1 MTDKEI
7 AMFDI
12 KKLTEDRVIL
22 FDGGM
27 GTLLQGMGL
36 LPGEIPERW
45 NILHPERIKSVH
57 RAYIDAGSTVI
68 TANTF
73 GGCPV
78 KFPEDGDITA
88 EAVITAGVKL
98 VLETIAEA
106 KADGAEGERYAAL
119 DMGPTG
125 HLLKPLGDLDFEDAV
140 AAYAKMAKIGEAA
153 GADLI
158 LVETMNDSL
167 ETKAAILGAKEGSSL
182 PIVVTNVYD
191 AQGRTMTGADPA
203 AMIALC
209 EGMGVSAIGMNC
221 GLGPD
226 SMLKL
231 MPAFAENASVP
242 VIVNPN
248 AGIPRTEN
256 GATVFDITPA
266 MFAEY
271 MKKIVLAGAS
281 AVGGCCGTTPEHIR
295 LTAEAVKGITPVK
308 VADKGKCLVSSA
320 THAVEIGDTPVLI
333 GERINPTGKAKLK
346 AALRENNMTYIL
358 GEAVAQVEKGVHILD
373 VNTGLPEIDEVKM
386 LSAAVSEIQAVT
398 DLPLQIDTS
407 DPAAMEAAMRI
418 YNGKP
423 LVNSVNGKEE
433 SLEAVLPLVKKYGG
447 VLIALTLDE
456 SGIPDTA
463 EGRLAIARKIVMR
476 AEEMGI
482 SRKDIIA
489 DPLAMAVSSDPAAA
503 KVTLDSIGLIER
515 ELGIGTSLGV
525 SNVSFGLPAR
535 EVITASFFTMALAR
549 GLDAAIMNPHS
560 VEMMKAYRS
569 FLALSGKDEGF
580 ADYISFAQDLP
591 KAGEVQAAPK
601 TENTTASAEGLR
613 GAIIKGMRELAG
625 ELAAKGLQA
634 KAPLD
639 VINDEIIPAL
649 DEVGKGFESGK
660 VFLPQLLMSAEAAT
674 AAFAEAKALIPRN
687 DGESKGKIVI
697 ATVKG
702 DIHDIGK
709 NIVRVL
715 LENYGYDVTDLGKD
729 VPPAKIVEAAKEC
742 GAGLVSLSALMTTT
756 VPAMAETIELLR
768 ESDFETKVVVGGAVL
783 TEEYAQMVG
792 ADKYAKDAMDAVR
805 YAAEVFG
812 E

>member
-1 MTDKEI
+1 
-7 AMFDI
+7 MFDI
-12 KKLTEDRVIL
+12 KKLTEERVIL

-27 GTLLQGMGL
+27 GTMLQEMGL
-36 LPGEIPERW
+36 LPGELPESW
-45 NILHPERIKSVH
+45 NILHPEKIKSVH
-57 RAYIDAGSTVI
+57 RAYVDAGAAVI
-68 TANTF
+68 TSNTF
-73 GGCPV
+73 GACPV
-78 KFPEDGDITA
+78 KFPCDGEISWGD
-88 EAVITAGVKL
+88 AVAAGVRL
-98 VLETIAEA
+98 VREVI
-106 KADGAEGERYAAL
+106 DGMSDGKERFCAL

-125 HLLKPLGDLDFEDAV
+125 HLLKPLGDLDFEDA
-140 AAYAKMAKIGEAA
+140 ASAYAEMARVGESA

-158 LVETMNDSL
+158 LIETMNDSL

-191 AQGRTMTGADPA
+191 AVGRTMTGADPA

-209 EGMGVSAIGMNC
+209 EGMGVSAVGMNC

-231 MPAFAENASVP
+231 MPAFAEYASIP

-248 AGIPRTEN
+248 AGIPRTED
-256 GATVFDITPA
+256 GVTVFDITPA
-266 MFAEY
+266 EFAEY

-295 LTAEAVKGITPVK
+295 LTAEAVKGIVPTQVT
-308 VADKGKCLVSSA
+308 DKGKCLVSSA

-358 GEAVAQVEKGVHILD
+358 GEAVAQAEKGVHILD
-373 VNTGLPEIDEVKM
+373 VNTGLPEIDEVQM
-386 LSAAVSEIQAVT
+386 LSSAVTEIQGVT

-407 DPAAMEAAMRI
+407 DPVAMEAAMRV

-423 LVNSVNGKEE
+423 MVNSVNGKEE

-447 VLIALTLDE
+447 VVIALTLDE
-456 SGIPDTA
+456 SGIPETA
-463 EGRLAIARKIVMR
+463 EGRLAVARKIVER
-476 AEEMGI
+476 AEELGI

-503 KVTLDSIGLIER
+503 KVTLDSIELIRR
-515 ELGIGTSLGV
+515 ELGIGVSLGV

-535 EVITASFFTMALAR
+535 EVVTSSFFTMALAR
-549 GLDAAIMNPHS
+549 GLNAAIMNPHS
-560 VEMMKAYRS
+560 AEMMKAYRS
-569 FLALSGKDEGF
+569 FLALTGKDEGF
-580 ADYISFAQDLP
+580 AEYIEFAQNLP
-591 KAGEVQAAPK
+591 KPGEMQTAVK
-601 TENTTASAEGLR
+601 TETAAAAGADGLR
-613 GAIIKGMRELAG
+613 GAIMKGMRELAG
-625 ELAAKGLQA
+625 ALAAEELKG
-634 KAPLD
+634 KSPLD
-639 VINDEIIPAL
+639 VINDDIIPAL
-649 DEVGKGFESGK
+649 DEVGKGFERGT

-674 AAFAEAKALIPRN
+674 AAFAEAKALIPKN
-687 DGESKGKIVI
+687 DGDSKGKIVI

-715 LENYGYDVTDLGKD
+715 LENYGYDVIDLGKD
-729 VPPAKIVEAAKEC
+729 VPPEKIVTAVKES
-742 GAGLVSLSALMTTT
+742 GAGLVGLSALMTTT
-756 VPAMAETIELLR
+756 VPAMAETIALLK
-768 ESDFETKVVVGGAVL
+768 ESGVSAKTVVGGAVL
-783 TEEYAQMVG
+783 TPEYAEMVG
-792 ADKYAKDAMDAVR
+792 ADKYAKDAMDTVR

>member
-1 MTDKEI
+1 
-7 AMFDI
+7 MFDI
-12 KKLTEDRVIL
+12 KKLTEDKVIL

-27 GTLLQGMGL
+27 GTMLQDMGL
-36 LPGEIPERW
+36 RPGEVPERW

-57 RAYIDAGSTVI
+57 RAYIEAGSTVI

-73 GGCPV
+73 GGCRI
-78 KFPEDGDITA
+78 KFPDDGKITSA
-88 EAVITAGVKL
+88 DVIASGVRLVREAI
-98 VLETIAEA
+98 EEA
-106 KADGAEGERYAAL
+106 SVDGIERFAAL

-125 HLLKPLGDLDFEDAV
+125 HLLRPLGDLDFEDAV
-140 AAYAKMAKIGEAA
+140 STYAEMAQIGEEA

-158 LVETMNDSL
+158 LIETMNDSL

-182 PIVVTNVYD
+182 PVVVTNVYD
-191 AQGRTMTGADPA
+191 ASGRTMTGADPA
-203 AMIALC
+203 AMIALA
-209 EGMGVSAIGMNC
+209 EGMGVSAVGMNC

-231 MPAFAENASVP
+231 MSAFAEYASIP

-256 GATVFDITPA
+256 GATVFDVTPEE
-266 MFAEY
+266 FAGY
-271 MKKIVLAGAS
+271 MRKIVLAGAS

-295 LTAEAVKGITPVK
+295 LTAEAVKGITPPAVTN
-308 VADKGKCLVSSA
+308 KGKCLISSA
-320 THAVEIGDTPVLI
+320 THAVEIGDTPILI

-358 GEAVAQVEKGVHILD
+358 GEAVAQAEKGVHILD
-373 VNTGLPEIDEVKM
+373 VNTGLPEIDEVQM
-386 LSAAVSEIQAVT
+386 LSSSVAEIQGVT

-423 LVNSVNGKEE
+423 MVNSVNGKEE

-447 VLIALTLDE
+447 VVIALTLDE
-456 SGIPDTA
+456 SGIPETA
-463 EGRLAIARKIVMR
+463 EGRLAIARKIVER
-476 AEEMGI
+476 AEKLGVC
-482 SRKDIIA
+482 RKDIIA
-489 DPLAMAVSSDPAAA
+489 DPLAMAVSSDPMAA
-503 KVTLDSIGLIER
+503 KVTLDSIEMIRR
-515 ELGIGTSLGV
+515 ELGIGVSLGV
-525 SNVSFGLPAR
+525 SNVSFGLPVR
-535 EVITASFFTMALAR
+535 EVLTASFFTMALAR
-549 GLDAAIMNPHS
+549 GLNAAIMNPHS
-560 VEMMKAYRS
+560 AEMMKAYRS
-569 FLALSGKDEGF
+569 FLALTGRDEGF
-580 ADYISFAQDLP
+580 AEYIEFAQTLP
-591 KAGEVQAAPK
+591 KPGEVQNAEK
-601 TENTTASAEGLR
+601 TSSNTISASAEGLR

-625 ELAAKGLQA
+625 TLAADELTK

-639 VINDEIIPAL
+639 VINDDIIPAL
-649 DEVGKGFESGK
+649 DEVGKGFEKGT

-674 AAFAEAKALIPRN
+674 AAFAEAKAMIPKN
-687 DGESKGKIVI
+687 EGKSKGTVVI

-715 LENYGYDVTDLGKD
+715 LENYGYDVIDLGKD
-729 VPPAKIVEAAKEC
+729 VPPEKIVSAATES
-742 GAGLVSLSALMTTT
+742 GAGLVGLSALMTTT
-756 VPAMAETIELLR
+756 VPAMAETITMLR
-768 ESDFETKVVVGGAVL
+768 DSGSSAKIVVGGAVL
-783 TEEYAQMVG
+783 TQEYADMVG
-792 ADKYAKDAMDAVR
+792 ADKYAKDAMDSVR